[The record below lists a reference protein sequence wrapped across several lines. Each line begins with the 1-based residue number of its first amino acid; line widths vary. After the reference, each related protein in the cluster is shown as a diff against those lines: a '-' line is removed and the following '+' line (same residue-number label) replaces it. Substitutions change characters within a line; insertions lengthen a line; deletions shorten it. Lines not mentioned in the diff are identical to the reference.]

1 MGVTSQAQV
10 WFTVPFSFM
19 ATALTFQVP
28 GKALVLVYVAL
39 VTLALNWSNVPFRY
53 HVIFT
58 VWLSEMLNDLV
69 AVSVSVTGEVG
80 E

>member
-1 MGVTSQAQV
+1 MGVTSQSQV
-10 WFTVPFSFM
+10 CITEPLILF

-58 VWLSEMLNDLV
+58 VWLSEMLKDLV
-69 AVSVSVTGEVG
+69 AVWVSVTGEVG